1 MKNASFLP
9 DSITAWTLR
18 AYLQSQSDWVQILC
32 VLLTSY
38 YPDTILKLCISIS
51 SFMKQ
56 KWWLSGLPHGNFGKP
71 SELLH
76 LVFGTIPDL

>member
-9 DSITAWTLR
+9 DSVTAWMLR
-18 AYLQSQSDWVQILC
+18 AYLQSQSDWVQITC
-32 VLLTSY
+32 VLLASY
-38 YPDTILKLCISIS
+38 YPDTILKTLHFHFLLYETEMVTVVI
-51 SFMKQ
+51 
-56 KWWLSGLPHGNFGKP
+56 PHGNFGKP